1 MGDLTFLRENFSRVG
16 WFIPPYIRLG
26 ALGQIAKDIQ
36 DRGGQFSADDL
47 ERALGLIYDAGGMA
61 AMVSERYPLTPCI
74 RDYQVTIGE
83 AVEAHFLGLDHVA
96 VSGLIPVIEGAG
108 RQLAQV
114 RGLSA
119 TTVKDVFKSLAAD
132 CKQEAIA
139 KRLGD
144 FEEVASM
151 MDSFS
156 SFTTDYLYVNSGSYP
171 GADGTNRHG
180 ILHGAYADTHYGRPL
195 NFYKTVAA
203 VDFLTF
209 VSSFRANLSWLAPS
223 TTSQSIELARYY
235 VTLSRLKRLK
245 PHGEAG

>member
-1 MGDLTFLRENFSRVG
+1 MGDLTFLRETFSRVG

-26 ALGQIAKDIQ
+26 ALGRVAKDIH
-36 DRGGQFSADDL
+36 DRGDQFGPDDL
-47 ERALGLIYDAGGMA
+47 ESALTLIYDAGGMA

-108 RQLAQV
+108 RQLAQA
-114 RGLSA
+114 RGLGAS
-119 TTVKDVFKSLAAD
+119 TIKDVFKTLAAD
-132 CKQEAIA
+132 CKQEAIS
-139 KRLGD
+139 KQLGD
-144 FEEVASM
+144 IEEVASM

-156 SFTTDYLYVNSGSYP
+156 SFTTDYLYVNSSSYP

-195 NFYKTVAA
+195 NFFKTVAA

-209 VSSFRANLSWLAPS
+209 VSSFRAHLSWLAPDTTTRS
-223 TTSQSIELARYY
+223 TQLAQYY
-235 VTLSRLKRLK
+235 LMLMRLKRVR
-245 PHGEAG
+245 PRGEAG